1 MNCSNSRVSHQTLK
15 ASIGLLLFAV
25 MVSIAALSA

>member
-1 MNCSNSRVSHQTLK
+1 MNRSTSRVSNQTIQ
-15 ASIGLLLFAV
+15 ATVGLLLFAV